1 MMNEHSAAVDDRPLL
16 LSDYDYELPAD
27 LIAQT
32 PSDRRDGSR
41 LMVVDRQSGT
51 FRHHAFPDLTTF
63 LWPGDLLVIND
74 TRVLPARLHGRKR
87 TGGNVE
93 LLLLRCLEPGLW
105 EAMGKPGR
113 RLRPGTAVQ
122 LLTREGNPSDSS
134 VVIEHRRDGGLFAV
148 RLSVEVEGQLD
159 RFGEMPLP
167 PYIHTRLSDP
177 ERYQTVYSEKVGSAA
192 APTAGLHF
200 TPELLAELEV
210 RGVRIARVTLHVG
223 LGTFLPVKVDDMR
236 QHEMHAEWF
245 HVPAGTRTAIQETKA
260 RGGRVIAVGTTSCR
274 TLESVASSED
284 DGDLSGWTRLFIT
297 PGYRWKT
304 VDALIT
310 NFHLPRSTLLLLVSA
325 FAGRDLMLDAYREA
339 IRQRY
344 RFYSFG
350 DAMLIT

>member
-1 MMNEHSAAVDDRPLL
+1 MSEHSAAVDDRPLL
-16 LSDYDYELPAD
+16 LSDYDYELPAE

-41 LMVVDRQSGT
+41 LMIVDRNTGT
-51 FRHHAFPDLTTF
+51 FRHHTFPDIVTF
-63 LWPGDLLVIND
+63 LNSGDLLVIND
-74 TRVLPARLHGRKR
+74 TRVLPARLHGRKA
-87 TGGNVE
+87 TGANVE
-93 LLLLRCLEPGLW
+93 LLLLQRLEPGLW

-113 RLRPGTAVQ
+113 RLRPGSVIQ
-122 LLTREGNPSDSS
+122 LLTRNGDPSDSS
-134 VVIEHRRDGGLFAV
+134 LVIERRRDGGLFEV
-148 RLSVEVEGQLD
+148 RLPAEVEERLD
-159 RFGEMPLP
+159 RYGEMPLP
-167 PYIHTRLSDP
+167 PYIHARLSDP

-200 TPELLAELEV
+200 TPELLAELEA

-245 HVPAGTRTAIQETKA
+245 QVSAETRRAVQETKA

-274 TLESVASSED
+274 TLESVASSDD
-284 DGDLSGWTRLFIT
+284 DGDLSGWTSLFIT

>member
-1 MMNEHSAAVDDRPLL
+1 MNEHTAAVDDRPLL
-16 LSDYDYELPAD
+16 LSEYDYELPPE

-32 PSDRRDGSR
+32 PADRRDGSR
-41 LMVVDRQSGT
+41 LMVVDRRDGT
-51 FRHHAFPDLTTF
+51 FEHHIFPDIVTF
-63 LWPGDLLVIND
+63 LRPGDLLVIND
-74 TRVLPARLHGRKR
+74 TRVLPARFHGRKP

-93 LLLLRCLEPGLW
+93 LLLLRRLEAGVW

-113 RLRPGTAVQ
+113 HLRPGSMVH
-122 LLTREGNPSDSS
+122 LLTREGDPRD
-134 VVIEHRRDGGLFAV
+134 VVVAIERRLDGGLFAV
-148 RLSVEVEGQLD
+148 RLPAEVEERLD

-167 PYIHTRLSDP
+167 PYIHARLEDP
-177 ERYQTVYSEKVGSAA
+177 ERYQTVYSEKPGSAA

-200 TPELLAELEV
+200 TPKLLATLEK
-210 RGVRIARVTLHVG
+210 RGVRVARVTLHVG

-236 QHEMHAEWF
+236 RHEMHAEWF
-245 HVPAGTRTAIQETKA
+245 HVPTGTRAAIQETKA

-274 TLESVASSED
+274 TLESVAGCED
-284 DGDLSGWTRLFIT
+284 EGDLSGWTSLFIT

-325 FAGRDLMLDAYREA
+325 FAGRELMLNAYQEA
-339 IRQRY
+339 IRQGY

-350 DAMLIT
+350 DAMLIV

>member
-1 MMNEHSAAVDDRPLL
+1 MNEHPAAVDDRPLL
-16 LSDYDYELPAD
+16 LSDYDYELPPE

-32 PSDRRDGSR
+32 PADQRDGSR
-41 LMVVDRQSGT
+41 LMVVDRRTGT
-51 FRHHAFPDLTTF
+51 FRHHAFPDIATF
-63 LWPGDLLVIND
+63 LQPGDLLVIND
-74 TRVLPARLHGRKR
+74 TRVLPARLHGRKQ

-93 LLLLRCLEPGLW
+93 LLLLRRLEPGLW

-113 RLRPGTAVQ
+113 RLRPGSVVH
-122 LLTREGNPSDSS
+122 LLTRDGDLSES
-134 VVIEHRRDGGLFAV
+134 VAEIERRQDGGLFAV
-148 RLSVEVEGQLD
+148 RLPMEVEDRLD
-159 RFGEMPLP
+159 RYGEMPLP
-167 PYIHTRLSDP
+167 PYIHARLNDP
-177 ERYQTVYSEKVGSAA
+177 ERYQTVYSEKMGSAA

-200 TPELLAELEV
+200 TPELLADLEL

-245 HVPAGTRTAIQETKA
+245 QVPAGTRAAVQETKA
-260 RGGRVIAVGTTSCR
+260 QGGRVIAVGTTSCR
-274 TLESVASSED
+274 TLESVASCED
-284 DGDLSGWTRLFIT
+284 DGDLSGWTSLFIT

-304 VDALIT
+304 VDALVT

-325 FAGRDLMLDAYREA
+325 LAGRDLILDAYREA
-339 IRQRY
+339 IRERY